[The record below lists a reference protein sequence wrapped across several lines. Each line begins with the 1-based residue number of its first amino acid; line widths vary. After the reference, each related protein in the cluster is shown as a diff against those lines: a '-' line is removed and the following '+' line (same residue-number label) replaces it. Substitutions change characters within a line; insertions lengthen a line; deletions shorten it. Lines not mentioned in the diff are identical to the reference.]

1 MFQANFSGEVTAVV
15 VVSSI
20 FSIYRTSQLVML
32 EYSVRLR
39 LELPTVY
46 LCSALFSHSAGV
58 LALACQHVLLT
69 KKEVFPTLNEALRSL
84 EMVGGYDSLNT
95 SLGEDWLREGLYLSF
110 HPALLPYVLEYLDC
124 LDSLELGNSREKQLA
139 WLQLSEEQDD
149 QEQWEKNIRNIR
161 NKITSY

>member
-1 MFQANFSGEVTAVV
+1 M
-15 VVSSI
+15 
-20 FSIYRTSQLVML
+20 YL
-32 EYSVRLR
+32 YSV
-39 LELPTVY
+39 
-46 LCSALFSHSAGV
+46 LFSHSAGG
-58 LALACQHVLLT
+58 LAQECQHVLLT

-95 SLGEDWLREGLYLSF
+95 SLGEDWLREGLYLSS
-110 HPALLPYVLEYLDC
+110 HPALLPYVLEY

-149 QEQWEKNIRNIR
+149 QQQWEKNIRNKG